1 MLRILLLS
9 VLMVGTFSVAD
20 SSYRTTEIEHSTY
33 HNENDV
39 LKLKLEIYQ
48 LKEKN
53 IELQKIID
61 NFKLTKE
68 QREEYR
74 HQEAILNL
82 KRQLRNSRANPQI
95 SLAF

>member
-1 MLRILLLS
+1 
-9 VLMVGTFSVAD
+9 MVGTFSIAD
-20 SSYRTTEIEHSTY
+20 SSYSTTEIEHAHHYSK
-33 HNENDV
+33 NDI
-39 LKLKLEIYQ
+39 LELKLEIYQ

-68 QREEYR
+68 QRDEYR

-82 KRQLRNSRANPQI
+82 KRQLRSGRTNTQI